1 MLNNKNNKRVFF
13 EMKNE
18 KKEKMKIEMLDA
30 FVTEFGSFYRN
41 PRHEAVC
48 VSFFDSLH
56 DLFNTLNR
64 LSRRRHHLFNKKNSS
79 TYSLVQY

>member
-1 MLNNKNNKRVFF
+1 
-13 EMKNE
+13 
-18 KKEKMKIEMLDA
+18 MLDA

-64 LSRRRHHLFNKKNSS
+64 LSRRRHHLFNKKKLL
-79 TYSLVQY
+79 YLFLLVQYKKRDKT

>member
-1 MLNNKNNKRVFF
+1 
-13 EMKNE
+13 
-18 KKEKMKIEMLDA
+18 MLDA

-64 LSRRRHHLFNKKNSS
+64 LSRYRHHLFNNNKTPLPTLSWSNIKNV
-79 TYSLVQY
+79 TKPETEQF